1 MQRMNRLIRS
11 ISAVLF
17 IAIFSLSLKAQ
28 PLQFLDERTGPH
40 FTAVQVFTRPDAGWT
55 LIGNTRDS
63 ALLMLKYDYCGKLNQ
78 SEKRIIDTMTSLSQI
93 FCSQDA
99 SGSGNILMA
108 EVFQRD
114 TVAGLHLARIS
125 ETDLSINVPVLFSVP
140 DAKVYLNPVIHYLQS
155 PDDIILG
162 FSAGPDTASVVPY
175 LMRLDGNFSRK
186 DILVLKNHKNLR
198 SIVPIGRQYFVVGLD
213 SSVVVGFDDT
223 LNVEYSY
230 RLDSQFV
237 LLDRLAAD
245 DRNFFVLGASFSGGV
260 ALMKFADDGKMN
272 GQSFVAYPFEPSPA
286 PALIS
291 TQTGFASSF
300 VQRNGNGS
308 LGLGMVEFDQDLRLR
323 NLNQIIRKD
332 GRLYPWSLG
341 LGYSTEEEAFVLSG
355 SLDSIN
361 LSFQAKLAN
370 DFFLNDTSCSYRDE
384 QLRSFNTR
392 RFVQDTLTGI
402 SYDRISFIPNNSTTG
417 IRKTYIDS
425 SRRSCSYF
433 DFMGGSAQ
441 VMGCVGDPF
450 TLSPIPK
457 KYATQDFSNRF
468 MKYCWFPDVV
478 DGIKNTDRTQAITI
492 PHEEITVRALYCSD
506 SIDLSYTTQ
515 EIPCVNFPNVFMP
528 TGAEEAANKD
538 FNPVYKDNH
547 RANIDRVEFEI
558 YNRWGKKVYS
568 TTDPAGTWDGNVD
581 GTPAP
586 TDSYI
591 YRCDVLYKNKQFR
604 SFKGVF
610 SLIR

>member
-1 MQRMNRLIRS
+1 MNRLIHS
-11 ISAVLF
+11 TLVF
-17 IAIFSLSLKAQ
+17 IITWFLIGTLQAQ
-28 PLQFLDERTGPH
+28 PLQFLDERAGPH

-55 LIGNTRDS
+55 LIGNTEDS
-63 ALLMLKYDYCGKLNQ
+63 ALLMLKYDYCGKLTQ
-78 SEKRIIDTMTSLSQI
+78 SEKRIIDTMTRLSQLY
-93 FCSQDA
+93 CSQDA
-99 SGSGNILMA
+99 SGSGNILLA
-108 EVFQRD
+108 EIFQND
-114 TVAGLHLARIS
+114 TAAGLHLARIGES
-125 ETDLSINVPVLFSVP
+125 DLSINVPVLFSVP
-140 DAKVYLNPVIHYLQS
+140 DAKVYFNPVIHYLQS

-162 FSAGPDTASVVPY
+162 FSAGPDTANVVPY

-186 DILVLKNHKNLR
+186 DILVLKDHKHLR
-198 SIVPIGRQYFVVGLD
+198 SIVPIGRQYFAVGLD
-213 SSVVVGFDDT
+213 SSVLVGFDDT
-223 LNVEYSY
+223 LNVEFSY

-237 LLDRLAAD
+237 LLDRLSAD
-245 DRNFFVLGASFSGGV
+245 DRNFFVVGASFSGGV
-260 ALMKFADDGKMN
+260 SLMKFSNANGKMT
-272 GQSFVAYPFEPSPA
+272 GQSFVAYPHESSPA
-286 PALIS
+286 PSLIS
-291 TQTGFASSF
+291 TQNGFATSF
-300 VQRNGNGS
+300 VQKNGNGT

-323 NLNQIIRKD
+323 NLNQIVRKD
-332 GRLYPWSLG
+332 GRLYPKCQG
-341 LGYSTEEEAFVLSG
+341 LGYSNEEEAFILSG
-355 SLDSIN
+355 SLDSIYRT
-361 LSFQAKLAN
+361 FQAKLAN

-392 RFVQDTLTGI
+392 RYVQDTLSGVT
-402 SYDRISFIPNNSTTG
+402 YDRISFIPNNSTTG
-417 IRKTYIDS
+417 IRRTYIDS

-492 PHEEITVRALYCSD
+492 PHGEITVRALYCSD

-528 TGAEEAANKD
+528 TGAEEAVNKD

-558 YNRWGKKVYS
+558 FNRWGKKVYS

-586 TDSYI
+586 MDSYI